1 MIKSGNGEPKRC
13 VENLTCIVRGEV
25 PFDRV
30 RGIDARIIDKPV
42 EQAAQELEQEALWN
56 VETYEPRVNAETAT
70 ITANLDDNGGFAI
83 DIEVSDA
90 AGDEDE

>member
-1 MIKSGNGEPKRC
+1 MMKSGNGEPKRC
-13 VENLTCIVRGEV
+13 VENLVSIVRGEV

-30 RGIDARIIDKPV
+30 RGIDARIIDKPA
-42 EQAAQELEQEALWN
+42 EQAAQELEQEAFWN
-56 VETYEPRVNAETAT
+56 VETYEPRVDEESTI
-70 ITANLDDNGGFAI
+70 ITANLDYNGGFAL